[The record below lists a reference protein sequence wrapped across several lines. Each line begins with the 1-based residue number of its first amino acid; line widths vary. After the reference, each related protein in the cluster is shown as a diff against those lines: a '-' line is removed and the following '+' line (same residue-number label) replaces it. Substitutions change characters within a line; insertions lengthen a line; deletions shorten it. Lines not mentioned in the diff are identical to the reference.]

1 MRVGDLEL
9 DVVTREVRRAGRPVD
24 LSAREYMLLVY
35 LAHHA
40 GQVLTRAQLVG
51 HAAIDMV

>member
-1 MRVGDLEL
+1 LRVGDLEL